1 MLKCGKE
8 EKKSKIIII
17 LLRTLDFWDIYAII
31 FLRKYTPLL
40 REGE

>member
-1 MLKCGKE
+1 MRE
-8 EKKSKIIII
+8 RRKKLKIIII

-31 FLRKYTPLL
+31 FLRKHTPLL